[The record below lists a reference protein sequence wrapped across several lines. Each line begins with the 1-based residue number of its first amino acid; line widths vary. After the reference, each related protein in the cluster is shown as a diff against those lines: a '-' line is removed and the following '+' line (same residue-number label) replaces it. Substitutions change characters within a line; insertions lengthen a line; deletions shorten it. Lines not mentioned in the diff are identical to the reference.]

1 MTLKTHTQIF
11 STTFSFQFLR
21 WFIAWAR
28 RLDSSIGTAA
38 AANNVRPRSGRWAIQ
53 PIAMVTS
60 VNDVARQRHNRVRP
74 RPTSSRTTGNQ
85 DTGKEQDCIVK
96 SFQNVG
102 RQFRMVWAS
111 RTLVYRWNL
120 CWRNWFHFP
129 SLAYDC
135 AEKASRLTQIEP
147 VKLSNWWTFWV
158 FECYIPGKIG
168 FQKLQELW
176 VARTLMSSHILCKIL
191 SF

>member
-1 MTLKTHTQIF
+1 M
-11 STTFSFQFLR
+11 
-21 WFIAWAR
+21 
-28 RLDSSIGTAA
+28 GTAA
-38 AANNVRPRSGRWAIQ
+38 AANNVRPRNGRWAIQ
-53 PIAMVTS
+53 PTAMVTS

-74 RPTSSRTTGNQ
+74 RPTSSRTIGNQ

-102 RQFRMVWAS
+102 RQFRLVRAS

-129 SLAYDC
+129 SLAYDF
-135 AEKASRLTQIEP
+135 AQRRHHAWH
-147 VKLSNWWTFWV
+147 KLSNWWTFWV

-176 VARTLMSSHILCKIL
+176 LARTLMSSHILCKIL